1 MNDMI
6 QKTELED
13 WSKRIVHVLTDINT
27 CLNNLRILRIE
38 SDKKVHIIKHP
49 FFTQLYHQQRFILI
63 VQLAK
68 FFSVSR
74 SQKISI
80 NKLIQRLK
88 TEPLD
93 EELQQL
99 ISENVVKLTD
109 VFKSIEEIQA
119 SVLQIETEL
128 IDKKSVIDSIE
139 YLRNKVYAHSDPNRA
154 GRSLPHEDLEQIVI
168 FANDIYNTLYGKIFD
183 RHLDVAR
190 TADWDVRYII
200 RRLSNST
207 K

>member
-1 MNDMI
+1 MI
-6 QKTELED
+6 LKSELED
-13 WSKRIVHVLTDINT
+13 WSRRIVHVLTDVNT

-38 SDKKVHIIKHP
+38 GEKKVHIIKHP
-49 FFTQLYHQQRFILI
+49 FFTQFYHQQRFILI

-68 FFSVSR
+68 FFSVSK
-74 SQKISI
+74 SQKINI

-93 EELQQL
+93 KELLQL
-99 ISENVVKLTD
+99 ISDNETKLTD
-109 VFKSIEEIQA
+109 VFKSNKEIQA

-128 IDKKSVIDSIE
+128 IDKKSVVDSIE
-139 YLRNKVYAHSDPNRA
+139 YLRNKVYAHSDPDRG
-154 GRSLPHEDLEQIVI
+154 GRSLPYDDLEQIVK

-183 RHLDVAR
+183 RHLDVER

-200 RRLSNST
+200 LKLSNLSN
-207 K
+207 